1 MIEIKKP
8 DPKQVL
14 SDMQAM
20 IGSDLMKANHYLKL
34 GVKVALTADDE
45 AKANELAAFHVELSD
60 FVERYENSYR
70 KLVD

>member
-1 MIEIKKP
+1 MVEIATP

-34 GVKVALTADDE
+34 GVKVAIKADDLV
-45 AKANELAAFHVELSD
+45 KANELAAFHVELDD
-60 FVERYENSYR
+60 FINRYESSYR